1 MIVSHAIKPFRH
13 YGLVLDEALWID
25 GVPYFTSKA
34 IATFLE
40 LKDGFRSV
48 DRIVNRNPDIKEYS
62 RTITVLSE
70 EVIPDQD
77 ENKCKVVNLTQTC
90 PFKDPE
96 ILDIIK
102 RKGGPGY
109 YTCLECLEKT
119 KPKTRIRKINITVF
133 HPIGLNLILMN
144 SDTPKAKEFKL
155 CVAKLLFTLIETG
168 LVDPKPE
175 QLSDNKMLEMALVS
189 DHGLR
194 KYYIEEYQKRI
205 GCCRATAFNHLK
217 MIKRGENPTDK
228 KKRTQLN
235 QTIISGDIEFKIR
248 EIFLKNPGIS
258 IRKMHEMIGSPK
270 SPSLTTVK
278 RFVNGL
284 KKEFKREEKSDMV
297 GRVGL
302 VGQAGQIGE

>member
-40 LKDGFRSV
+40 LKDGFRHV
-48 DRIVNRNPDIKEYS
+48 DKIVRRNPYIKDYS
-62 RTITVLSE
+62 KTITVLSE
-70 EVIPDQD
+70 EVIEEQKDNP
-77 ENKCKVVNLTQTC
+77 CKVDITSTLC
-90 PFKDPE
+90 PLKDPE

-102 RKGGPGY
+102 RKGGPGHY
-109 YTCLECLEKT
+109 NCLECLEKV
-119 KPKTRIRKINITVF
+119 KPKTRTRKLNITVF
-133 HPIGLNLILMN
+133 HPIGLYAILMG
-144 SDTPKAKEFKL
+144 SDTPKGNEFKMS
-155 CVAKLLFTLIETG
+155 VSRLLFALVETG
-168 LVDPKPE
+168 MVEPNLD
-175 QLSDNKMLEMALVS
+175 QMSTNKMLEMALVS

-248 EIFLKNPGIS
+248 EIFLKNPGLS

-284 KKEFKREEKSDMV
+284 KKEIKREGK
-297 GRVGL
+297 
-302 VGQAGQIGE
+302 